1 MSDREID
8 LEQLKPEQDSIDSL
22 FSIFEPLM
30 GSKAKKYIE
39 KLQFDFKKGIET
51 STREEIK
58 KVEAE

>member
-1 MSDREID
+1 
-8 LEQLKPEQDSIDSL
+8 
-22 FSIFEPLM
+22 M

-51 STREEIK
+51 STREEMK